1 LRQKGRVQNEERE
14 VRNEGEKGSTFKMGG
29 CVWQSA
35 FSKSGHGTSYAVH
48 GSAFNKSGR
57 VAGDGSVRAERRKK
71 IKKTQSAFNK
81 NELVKFMNYVGSV
94 TFVFLNFFLRY

>member
-71 IKKTQSAFNK
+71 LKKLNPRLIK
-81 NELVKFMNYVGSV
+81 MNL
-94 TFVFLNFFLRY
+94 LNS